1 MIVDTDFRPIA
12 ITCPISKVAEMFISD
27 LFNMHFDTFIDDDQF
42 GCVPG
47 RSTTLA
53 LVKLTHLL
61 FVNSDNCKNIIRLV
75 FLDFKKAFEL
85 IDHNILTR
93 YLLQYNFPPHLIMWT
108 LSLLHNRQQF
118 VKIGDTVS
126 SVMHID
132 AGAPQGTRAGPDVFK
147 VLINDL
153 NLSLPYVKYV
163 DDVSAMSVSTDP
175 NDDSLQ
181 QAVNDTYAWSLEHGM
196 VLNATKSKEM
206 CVVFTKA
213 IDKQF
218 ITPININNEIVE
230 RVASFKLLGVIIR
243 CDLSWQEHV
252 DYIITKASKRF
263 YVLCQLKRSGVCN
276 LDIIAVY
283 CSLIRSIVEYA
294 SPVWHSGLTKNQ
306 SDLIEGV
313 QKRCLRIIYPD
324 LSYSVAIQLAGLELL
339 SVRREAACRNLFSE
353 IKKPGHI
360 LNKLLPL
367 SDVKNVRTRDNYPY
381 KTPISK
387 TDRIKKSLL
396 VYAISKRW

>member
-1 MIVDTDFRPIA
+1 
-12 ITCPISKVAEMFISD
+12 
-27 LFNMHFDTFIDDDQF
+27 
-42 GCVPG
+42 
-47 RSTTLA
+47 
-53 LVKLTHLL
+53 
-61 FVNSDNCKNIIRLV
+61 
-75 FLDFKKAFEL
+75 
-85 IDHNILTR
+85 
-93 YLLQYNFPPHLIMWT
+93 
-108 LSLLHNRQQF
+108 
-118 VKIGDTVS
+118 
-126 SVMHID
+126 
-132 AGAPQGTRAGPDVFK
+132 
-147 VLINDL
+147 
-153 NLSLPYVKYV
+153 
-163 DDVSAMSVSTDP
+163 MSVSTDP

-218 ITPININNEIVE
+218 ITPININNEIVA
-230 RVASFKLLGVIIR
+230 RVASFKLLDVIIR
-243 CDLSWQEHV
+243 YDLSWQEHV

-283 CSLIRSIVEYA
+283 CSLIRSVVEYA